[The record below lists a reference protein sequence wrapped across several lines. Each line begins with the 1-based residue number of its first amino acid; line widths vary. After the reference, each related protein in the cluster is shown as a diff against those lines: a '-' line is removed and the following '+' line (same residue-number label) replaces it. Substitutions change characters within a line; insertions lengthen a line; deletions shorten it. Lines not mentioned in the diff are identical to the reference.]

1 LDITGICIT
10 RQSTVRDALD
20 MLDRSGLGVLLLVNG
35 DRKFERTV
43 TDGDLRRLLLE
54 GALLDQPLAAIP
66 AKRSIVL
73 PENRT
78 RREALALMQQ
88 HTIDHLPVVD
98 ASGRVI
104 DLVERRGI
112 DEQILL
118 STPHMG
124 ETERDYVEEAFR
136 TNWIAPLGP
145 NVDAFESELAL
156 MVGAKHAVAL
166 SSGTAA
172 IHLALVLL
180 DVGPGDSV
188 FCSSL
193 TFAASV
199 NPIAYQGAEP
209 VLIDSEPESWN
220 MSPAALD
227 RALEASRKKG
237 RLPKAV
243 IVVNLYGQ
251 SADMDPIVALCD
263 RYGVPLVEDAAE
275 SLGAKYRGKASGNF
289 GRIGIYSFNGNKII
303 TTSGGGMLVTAEK
316 EFAERARFLAT
327 QARDPAPHYQHSTIG
342 YNYRMSNILAGVGR
356 GQLKVLDQRV
366 QARRAVYQ
374 RYCEV
379 FAGVEWLELMP
390 EPEWS
395 YSTHWI
401 SACAIAPDAKKITAS
416 AIIQRLSAEFIEARP
431 VWKPMHLQPVFA
443 HCDYFP
449 HGNESVS
456 EELFNRGICLPSG
469 SNMSVAQ
476 IDRVAETVLKI
487 GEYLSSG

>member
-1 LDITGICIT
+1 MDITGICIT
-10 RQSTVRDALD
+10 RQSTMREALD
-20 MLDRSGLGVLLLVNG
+20 LLDRSGLGVLLLVSG
-35 DRKFERTV
+35 ERKFERTV
-43 TDGDLRRLLLE
+43 TDGDLRRLLLD
-54 GALLDQPLAAIP
+54 GALLDHTLATIA
-66 AKRSIVL
+66 AKLSIVL

-78 RREALALMQQ
+78 RREALALMQK

-98 ASGRVI
+98 ADGRVI

-124 ETERDYVEEAFR
+124 EAERDYVEEAFR

-145 NVDAFESELAL
+145 NVDAFEIELAE

-180 DVGPGDSV
+180 DVGPGDRV

-199 NPIAYQGAEP
+199 NPIMYQGAEP
-209 VLIDSEPESWN
+209 VLIDSEPHSWN
-220 MSPAALD
+220 MSPAALE
-227 RALEASRKKG
+227 RGLEAARKAG

-251 SADMDPIVALCD
+251 SADMDPIVELCD
-263 RYGVPLVEDAAE
+263 RYGVPMVEDAAE

-303 TTSGGGMLVTAEK
+303 TTSGGGMLVTGEK
-316 EFAERARFLAT
+316 ELAERARFLAT
-327 QARDPAPHYQHSTIG
+327 QARDPAPHYQHSTVG

-356 GQLKVLDQRV
+356 GQLKVLEQRV
-366 QARRAVYQ
+366 QARRAVYR
-374 RYCEV
+374 RYCEAL
-379 FAGVEWLELMP
+379 AGIGWLALMP

-401 SACAIAPDAKKITAS
+401 SACTIAPDSKIS
-416 AIIQRLSAEFIEARP
+416 AAEIMARLSAEFIEARP

-449 HGNESVS
+449 HGNASVS
-456 EELFNRGICLPSG
+456 EGLFHRGICLPSG
-469 SNMSVAQ
+469 SNMSLDQ
-476 IDRVAETVLKI
+476 IDRVAATVLKI
-487 GEYLSSG
+487 CEYLSSR